1 MTELFLMTIAIS
13 VMLFMLLK
21 LYLQPFTGGLVW
33 EHISTEKFQL
43 VLVKLLMLGTEDTFR
58 IVARL

>member
-13 VMLFMLLK
+13 VMLFVIS
-21 LYLQPFTGGLVW
+21 FTGALVW